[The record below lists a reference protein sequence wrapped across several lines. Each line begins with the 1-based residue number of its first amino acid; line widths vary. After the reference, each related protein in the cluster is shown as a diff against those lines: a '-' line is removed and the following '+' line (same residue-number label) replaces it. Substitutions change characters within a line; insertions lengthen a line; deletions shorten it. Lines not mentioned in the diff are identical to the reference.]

1 MGSSVFNTFLLALWI
16 ISLGHLNPRPLNSI
30 TMERKYSSGVPTETV
45 DRLIQK
51 IVGKE
56 VLVGIIGLGYVGLP
70 LVLRFCEQGF
80 KVLGFDVDSKKVA
93 LLKRGR
99 SYLKAISSSRIAQFI
114 RKGLLEVTDD
124 FSRLNEPDCILVC
137 VPTPLTEKKEPDL
150 QYIEKT
156 ADSIRSHLRKGQLI
170 VLESTTYPGTTEE
183 MILPKLESTGLKIG
197 KDFFLGY
204 SPEREDPG
212 NKRFTTREIPKV
224 VAGVTPSCKKI
235 VTTLYRQVIQ
245 KVIPVSSCRVAE
257 LTKLLENIYRSV
269 NIALVNELKML
280 ADRMGIDIWEVIEAA
295 STKPF
300 GFAPFYPG
308 PGMGGH
314 CIPIDPYYLSW
325 KAQEYDFAT
334 RFIFL
339 AGEINVHV
347 PYYVVTK
354 IQDALN
360 ERGKSIK
367 GAKILIL
374 GVAYK
379 KDVDDARESP
389 ALVIMELLRKKGAT
403 ILYHDPYIPSLPPFR
418 KYLFRLKSSP
428 LTERLLHKIDAAVVV
443 TDHSQI
449 DYQWIVKHASLII
462 DTRNVTKN
470 MKRWK
475 NKIVKA

>member
-1 MGSSVFNTFLLALWI
+1 MQEKLVE
-16 ISLGHLNPRPLNSI
+16 H
-30 TMERKYSSGVPTETV
+30 
-45 DRLIQK
+45 LIQK
-51 IVGKE
+51 ILKKE
-56 VLVGIIGLGYVGLP
+56 ATIGIIGLGYVGLP
-70 LVLRFCEQGF
+70 LVLRFCEEGF
-80 KVLGFDVDSKKVA
+80 RVLGFDVDSKKIA

-99 SYLKAISSSRIAQFI
+99 SYLKSVSSTHIAQFLK
-114 RKGLLEVTDD
+114 KGPLDVTND
-124 FSRLNEPDCILVC
+124 FSRLKKPDCILVC

-156 ADSIRSHLRKGQLI
+156 TESIRSHLRKGQLI

-183 MILPKLESTGLKIG
+183 LILPQLESTGLQIG

-212 NKRFTTREIPKV
+212 NKQFRTREIPKV
-224 VAGVTPSCKKI
+224 VAGMTPSCKKV

-245 KVIPVSSCRVAE
+245 KVIPVSSPRVAE
-257 LTKLLENIYRSV
+257 LTKLLENIFRSV

-300 GFAPFYPG
+300 GFTPFYPG

-325 KAQEYDFAT
+325 KAQEYDFTT

-360 ERGKSIK
+360 GRGKSIK

-379 KDVDDARESP
+379 RDVDDARESP
-389 ALVIMELLRKKGAT
+389 ALAIMQLLRKKGAD

-418 KYLFRLKSSP
+418 KYLFKLTSSP
-428 LTERLLHKIDAAVVV
+428 LTERLLHRIDAAVVV

-449 DYQWIVKHASLII
+449 DYRWIAKHVPLVI
-462 DTRNVTKN
+462 DTRNATKN
-470 MKRWK
+470 MKQWK
-475 NKIVKA
+475 KKIVKA

>member
-1 MGSSVFNTFLLALWI
+1 MIRRLMKA
-16 ISLGHLNPRPLNSI
+16 
-30 TMERKYSSGVPTETV
+30 
-45 DRLIQK
+45 DQLIQK
-51 IVGKE
+51 ILKKE
-56 VLVGIIGLGYVGLP
+56 AFIGIIGMGYVGLP
-70 LVLRFCEQGF
+70 LVLRFCEEDF

-93 LLKRGR
+93 TLKHGK
-99 SYLKAISSSRIAQFI
+99 SYLKSISPLRISQFV
-114 RKGLLEVTDD
+114 RSGHLEVTDD
-124 FSRLNEPDCILVC
+124 FSRLDEPDCILIC
-137 VPTPLTEKKEPDL
+137 VPTPLTEKMEPDL
-150 QYIEKT
+150 QYIERT
-156 ADSIRSHLRKGQLI
+156 TEAILRNLREGQLI
-170 VLESTTYPGTTEE
+170 ILESTTYPGTTEE
-183 MILPKLESTGLKIG
+183 LILPRLESSGLKVG
-197 KDFFLGY
+197 RDFFLGF

-212 NKRFTTREIPKV
+212 NKRFTTHQIPKV
-224 VAGVTPSCKKI
+224 VAGVTPSCQKV
-235 VTTLYRQVIQ
+235 VTTLYRQIIKEV
-245 KVIPVSSCRVAE
+245 VPVSSPRVAE

-300 GFAPFYPG
+300 GFSPFYPG

-325 KAQEYDFAT
+325 KAREYDFTT

-347 PYYVVTK
+347 PYYVVAK

-360 ERGKSIK
+360 GRGKSIK

-389 ALVIMELLRKKGAT
+389 ALAIMHLLQKKGAV
-403 ILYHDPYIPSLPPFR
+403 ILYHDPYIPVLPRFR
-418 KYLFRLKSSP
+418 KYYFKLKSSP
-428 LTERLLHKIDAAVVV
+428 LTERMLQWIDAVVVV
-443 TDHSQI
+443 TDHSSI
-449 DYQWIVKHASLII
+449 DYSWVVKHASLVI

-470 MKRWK
+470 MKQWK
-475 NKIVKA
+475 KKIVKA

>member
-1 MGSSVFNTFLLALWI
+1 MKANKGN
-16 ISLGHLNPRPLNSI
+16 HLIKRIL
-30 TMERKYSSGVPTETV
+30 RKEA
-45 DRLIQK
+45 R
-51 IVGKE
+51 
-56 VLVGIIGLGYVGLP
+56 VGIIGLGYVGLP
-70 LVLRFCEQGF
+70 LVLRFCEVGY
-80 KVLGFDVDSKKVA
+80 KVLGFDVDSKKVSS
-93 LLKRGR
+93 LKQGR
-99 SYLKAISSSRIAQFI
+99 SYIKTIPSSQISPFVRNGQFD
-114 RKGLLEVTDD
+114 VTDD
-124 FSRLNEPDCILVC
+124 FSRLSGPDCILIC

-156 ADSIRSHLRKGQLI
+156 TGSIRSCLRKGQLI

-183 MILPKLESTGLKIG
+183 LILPELESTGLKVG

-212 NKRFTTREIPKV
+212 NKGFTTSQIPKV
-224 VAGVTPSCKKI
+224 VSGVTPSCKKTAI
-235 VTTLYRQVIQ
+235 ALYRQVIQ
-245 KVIPVSSCRVAE
+245 KVVPVSSPRVAE

-300 GFAPFYPG
+300 GFTPFYPG

-325 KAQEYDFAT
+325 KAQEYDFTT

-339 AGEINVHV
+339 AGEINVHI

-360 ERGKSIK
+360 DRGKGIK

-389 ALVIMELLRKKGAT
+389 ALTIMDLLNKKGAT
-403 ILYHDPYIPSLPPFR
+403 LLYHDPYIPVLPSFR
-418 KYLFRLKSSP
+418 KYSFKLKSTP
-428 LTERLLHKIDAAVVV
+428 LTRPLLHRIDAAVVV

-449 DYQWIVKHASLII
+449 DYEWVAKHAPLII
-462 DTRNVTKN
+462 DTRNATKN
-470 MKRWK
+470 LKRWK
-475 NKIVKA
+475 KKIVKA

>member
-1 MGSSVFNTFLLALWI
+1 ME
-16 ISLGHLNPRPLNSI
+16 HLKIANQ
-30 TMERKYSSGVPTETV
+30 
-45 DRLIQK
+45 LIQK
-51 IVGKE
+51 
-56 VLVGIIGLGYVGLP
+56 VLKKKALIGIIGLGYVGLP
-70 LVLRFCEQGF
+70 LVLRFCEEGF
-80 KVLGFDVDSKKVA
+80 DVLGFDVDSKKVA
-93 LLKRGR
+93 MLKKGK
-99 SYLKAISSSRIAQFI
+99 SYLKSIPSSRISQFI
-114 RKGLLEVTDD
+114 RSVHLNVTDD
-124 FSRLNEPDCILVC
+124 FSRLNQPDCILIC
-137 VPTPLTEKKEPDL
+137 VPTPLTEKMEPDL

-156 ADSIRSHLRKGQLI
+156 ADAIREHLRKGQCI

-183 MILPKLESTGLKIG
+183 LILPKLESTGLKVG
-197 KDFFLGY
+197 RDLFLAF

-212 NKRFTTREIPKV
+212 NKRFTTQQIPKV
-224 VAGVTPSCKKI
+224 VAGVTPSCQKI
-235 VTTLYRQVIQ
+235 VTTLYQQIIK
-245 KVIPVSSCRVAE
+245 KVVPVSSPRVAE

-300 GFAPFYPG
+300 GFSPFYPG
-308 PGMGGH
+308 PGLGGH

-325 KAQEYDFAT
+325 KAREYDFTT

-347 PYYVVTK
+347 PYYIVSK

-360 ERGKSIK
+360 AKGKSLK

-389 ALVIMELLRKKGAT
+389 ALAIMDLLQKKGAV
-403 ILYHDPYIPSLPPFR
+403 ILYHDPYIPALPHFR
-418 KYLFRLKSSP
+418 KYYFKLKSSP
-428 LTERLLHKIDAAVVV
+428 LTKRLLKRIDAVVVV
-443 TDHSQI
+443 TDHSSI
-449 DYQWIVKHASLII
+449 DYPWVVKHAPLVI

-470 MKRWK
+470 MKQWRK
-475 NKIVKA
+475 KIMKA

>member
-1 MGSSVFNTFLLALWI
+1 MNWKDKDKMTTMNTA
-16 ISLGHLNPRPLNSI
+16 
-30 TMERKYSSGVPTETV
+30 
-45 DRLIQK
+45 DQLIKKILQK
-51 IVGKE
+51 KTLI
-56 VLVGIIGLGYVGLP
+56 GIIGMGYVGLP
-70 LVLRFCEQGF
+70 LVLRFCEEDF
-80 KVLGFDVDSKKVA
+80 RVLGFDVDSKKVA
-93 LLKRGR
+93 TLKKGK
-99 SYLKAISSSRIAQFI
+99 SYLKSIASSTISKWI
-114 RKGLLEVTDD
+114 RNGHLDVTDD
-124 FSRLNEPDCILVC
+124 FSLLDKPDCILIC
-137 VPTPLTEKKEPDL
+137 VPTPLTEKMEPDL

-156 ADSIRSHLRKGQLI
+156 TEAIRQNLRKGQLV

-183 MILPKLESTGLKIG
+183 LVLPRLESSGLKVG
-197 KDFFLGY
+197 KDFFLAF

-212 NKRFTTREIPKV
+212 NKRFTTHQIPKV
-224 VAGVTPSCKKI
+224 VAGVTPPCQKA
-235 VTTLYRQVIQ
+235 VTTLYSQIIK
-245 KVIPVSSCRVAE
+245 KVVPVSSPRVAE

-300 GFAPFYPG
+300 GFSPFYPG

-325 KAQEYDFAT
+325 KAREYDFTT

-347 PYYVVTK
+347 PYYVVAK

-360 ERGKSIK
+360 ARGKSIK

-389 ALVIMELLRKKGAT
+389 ALAIMDLLQNKEAV
-403 ILYHDPYIPSLPPFR
+403 ILYHDPYIAALPAFR
-418 KYLFRLKSSP
+418 KYNFKLKSSP
-428 LTERLLHKIDAAVVV
+428 LTKGLLQRIDAAVVV
-443 TDHSQI
+443 TDHSSI
-449 DYQWIVKHASLII
+449 DYSWVVKHAPLVI

-470 MKRWK
+470 MKRWRK
-475 NKIVKA
+475 RIVKA

>member
-1 MGSSVFNTFLLALWI
+1 ME
-16 ISLGHLNPRPLNSI
+16 HLKIANQ
-30 TMERKYSSGVPTETV
+30 
-45 DRLIQK
+45 LIQK
-51 IVGKE
+51 
-56 VLVGIIGLGYVGLP
+56 VLKKKALIGIIGLGYVGLP
-70 LVLRFCEQGF
+70 LVLRFCEEGF
-80 KVLGFDVDSKKVA
+80 SVLGFDVDSKKVTT
-93 LLKRGR
+93 LKKGK
-99 SYLKAISSSRIAQFI
+99 SYLKSIQSSRISQFV
-114 RKGLLEVTDD
+114 RSGRLNVTDD
-124 FSRLNEPDCILVC
+124 FSRLNQPDCILIC
-137 VPTPLTEKKEPDL
+137 VPTPLTEKMEPDL

-156 ADSIRSHLRKGQLI
+156 TDSIREHLRKSQCI

-183 MILPKLESTGLKIG
+183 LILPKLESTGLKVG
-197 KDFFLGY
+197 RDFFLAF

-212 NKRFTTREIPKV
+212 NKRFTTQQIPKV
-224 VAGVTPSCKKI
+224 VAGVTPSCQKI
-235 VTTLYRQVIQ
+235 VTTLYQQIIK
-245 KVIPVSSCRVAE
+245 KVVPVSSPRVAE

-300 GFAPFYPG
+300 GFSPFYPG
-308 PGMGGH
+308 PGLGGH

-325 KAQEYDFAT
+325 KAREYDFTT

-347 PYYVVTK
+347 PYYIVSK

-360 ERGKSIK
+360 GRGKSIK

-389 ALVIMELLRKKGAT
+389 ALAIMDLLQKKGAV
-403 ILYHDPYIPSLPPFR
+403 IQYHDPYIPALPHFR
-418 KYLFRLKSSP
+418 KYYFKLKSSP
-428 LTERLLHKIDAAVVV
+428 LTKMLLKRIDAAVVV
-443 TDHSQI
+443 TDHSSI
-449 DYQWIVKHASLII
+449 DYPWVVKHASLVI

-475 NKIVKA
+475 KKIVKA